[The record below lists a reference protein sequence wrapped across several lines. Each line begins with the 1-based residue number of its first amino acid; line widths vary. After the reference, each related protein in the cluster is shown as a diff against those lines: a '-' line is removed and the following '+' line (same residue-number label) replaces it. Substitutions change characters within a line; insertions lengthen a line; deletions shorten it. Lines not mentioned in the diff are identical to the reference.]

1 MVLLVFLVLFV
12 TERKYYFYK
21 KTLFF
26 SGGGGEMTRWG
37 DLWQTYATIGQSYLI
52 LLFRL
57 NEGGQYNNKN
67 FVFFLLVGWGV

>member
-1 MVLLVFLVLFV
+1 LVLFV
-12 TERKYYFYK
+12 TEKILFLLK
-21 KTLFF
+21 KLCFF
-26 SGGGGEMTRWG
+26 LGGGGEMTRWG